1 MRWPRQSAAAG
12 ADEIRPGPAAVA
24 ASPSRAEGIAARPA
38 RPVAPRGGGH
48 AGLALGLDL
57 EEADPRELDCL
68 ANKAMVDPDPKQFR
82 LACVAKI
89 KGPVK
94 LTNPS

>member
-1 MRWPRQSAAAG
+1 MKVGKGGEPPDHHAEPIDWDCKVGLCGMCVVQIVEG
-12 ADEIRPGPAAVA
+12 ADNFEP
-24 ASPSRAEGIAARPA
+24 
-38 RPVAPRGGGH
+38 
-48 AGLALGLDL
+48 
-57 EEADPRELDCL
+57 ADPRELDCL